1 MSAETKYYWINC
13 SEDGDVR
20 VHVYTKRELETEL
33 DRRARAVDDG
43 ESAPVFSQTIPEAD
57 PQYWDGKSIIIKG
70 EIVVPSPRDVV
81 QKWELP

>member
-1 MSAETKYYWINC
+1 MSAEVKYYWIDC

-20 VHVYTKRELETEL
+20 VHTYTKKELENEL
-33 DRRARAVDDG
+33 DRSAKAVEEG
-43 ESAPVFSQTIPEAD
+43 ESAPVFSRTIPGTD

-70 EIVVPSPRDVV
+70 EIVVPSPRDIV

>member
-1 MSAETKYYWINC
+1 MSAEAKYYWIDC

-20 VHVYTKRELETEL
+20 VHVYTKKELEIEL
-33 DRRARAVDDG
+33 DRSARAVDDG
-43 ESAPVFSQTIPEAD
+43 ESAPIFSRTLPGAD